1 MESQAQ
7 CGTLFFFSA
16 RREIAAG
23 NANSQDQRVA
33 GVCPPTSLT
42 ACREIVESI
51 SPALLTLMLAVAAG
65 LGFLGWLFLRHLKML
80 LAERKEEQSLLMIQQ
95 HIDQL
100 RTQFAQ
106 VLDSN
111 TQLIHT
117 QLGQLLGSVNERLR
131 ENSEV
136 LQKTQQGLGERLD
149 NAARV
154 VGNVQRSLGGLEEAN
169 RKIYEVGKDIASLQ
183 EILRSPKLRG
193 GFGEFF
199 LGDLL
204 SQTLPPDHFTM
215 QFGFRSGEKV
225 DAVIKLGGSL
235 VPVDSKFPLENFRRI
250 LEGVTEEEKTK
261 ARRQFVADVKKH
273 IDAIATKY
281 ILPDEGTYDFA
292 LMYIP
297 AENVYYETIIK
308 DDAFGGERSLSQYA
322 LAKRVIPVSPNS
334 FYAYLQ
340 AIVLGL
346 KGMKI
351 EERAKEIL
359 QYLSRLDGDF
369 AKFKDEFQLIGKH
382 LGHAQ
387 SSFQSAE
394 KRLDQFGQ
402 KLLAADSGERK
413 LAGF

>member
-1 MESQAQ
+1 M
-7 CGTLFFFSA
+7 
-16 RREIAAG
+16 
-23 NANSQDQRVA
+23 
-33 GVCPPTSLT
+33 
-42 ACREIVESI
+42 ESI
-51 SPALLTLMLAVAAG
+51 SPLLTFIFVLVLIAG
-65 LGFLGWLFLRHLKML
+65 LGIVGWLFLRYLKVL
-80 LAERKEEQSLLMIQQ
+80 LGGRKEDQSLLMIQQ
-95 HIDQL
+95 QIDQM
-100 RTQFAQ
+100 RTQFAH

-117 QLGQLLGSVNERLR
+117 QLGQLLGNVNERLK

-136 LQKTQQGLGERLD
+136 LHKTQQTLGERLD

-183 EILRSPKLRG
+183 EILRAPKLRG

-204 SQTLPPDHFTM
+204 SQILPPDHFTM
-215 QFGFRSGEKV
+215 QHSFRSGEKV
-225 DAVIKLGGSL
+225 DAAIKLGGSL
-235 VPVDSKFPLENFRRI
+235 VPVDSKFPLENFRRM
-250 LEGVTEEEKTK
+250 LEGVTEEEKIK

-308 DDAFGGERSLSQYA
+308 DDALGGERSLSQYA

-351 EERAKEIL
+351 EERAKEII
-359 QYLSRLDGDF
+359 QYLSRLEGDF
-369 AKFKDEFQLIGKH
+369 AKFKDEFQLVGKH

-402 KLLAADSGERK
+402 KLLAADSGEKK
-413 LAGF
+413 LPGL